1 MHGREQGEDGLDSR
15 MIEEDFAG
23 LGAHIMGR
31 NMFGGGPGE
40 WDESWRGWW
49 GEEPPFHAPVFVLT
63 HHPREPLEMRGG
75 TTFEFVT
82 EGPEAALERALE
94 AAGGADVAV
103 AGGAQTVNQFLAAGL
118 LDELRLHVAPVVL
131 GGGARLFEGVGRMAL
146 EPVEVSASP
155 AVTHLR
161 YRAR

>member
-1 MHGREQGEDGLDSR
+1 MLACSGFLFVWWLTALTLFETGADGRMRQVEQ
-15 MIEEDFAG
+15 A
-23 LGAHIMGR
+23 
-31 NMFGGGPGE
+31 
-40 WDESWRGWW
+40 
-49 GEEPPFHAPVFVLT
+49 PP
-63 HHPREPLEMRGG
+63 
-75 TTFEFVT
+75 
-82 EGPEAALERALE
+82 ALE